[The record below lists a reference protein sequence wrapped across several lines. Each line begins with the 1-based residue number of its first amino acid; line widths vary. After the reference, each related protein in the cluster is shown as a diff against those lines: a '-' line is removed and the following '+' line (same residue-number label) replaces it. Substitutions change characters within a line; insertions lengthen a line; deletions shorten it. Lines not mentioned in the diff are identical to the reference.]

1 MLFIIIFIFLILI
14 IGLFWP
20 LWLFFPHSLFINV
33 MSPDLLVAESYPIYR
48 IHQNPSLIRFEVFLI
63 LHFINLFDCFQFL
76 SDQLLVKNYLF
87 FKYKMQLIFLSLR
100 KYMPFTGTNIY
111 ILIKYILKAQSF

>member
-1 MLFIIIFIFLILI
+1 
-14 IGLFWP
+14 
-20 LWLFFPHSLFINV
+20 